1 MGDPSVGRSVP
12 RLRASLNIGRRSPLH
27 WLGPVE
33 ITSRPGYASP
43 MLGPSIA
50 LSIAC
55 MFTEPGSTAEAIVKE
70 ERSTPRDVDGDG
82 LIDALH
88 IDGGSGSQFGG
99 ETLKLTLSRTGEEI
113 RVDADSFFGAMVD
126 VFPIPAALLEPGR
139 EAALTRVER
148 ALFGAVTTDID
159 PGMQWLLD
167 HPLDEHLIERRAP
180 SKLVFVDGDGPPMT
194 TVVMRASDGPWRSFL
209 AQRAKGARAA
219 WVAYKGFLHTTQ
231 TIRDHLHEPEK
242 IADVVVAKDESRSL
256 EMHATCHG
264 VYVKDTRTRRFAWA
278 WVTPGN
284 GFKMRFCSV
293 GTHATTSR
301 SGISLPFR
309 TLNPAIEDNTVDEL
323 KVQMTQTGK
332 IVRRPR
338 QPRPE

>member
-1 MGDPSVGRSVP
+1 M
-12 RLRASLNIGRRSPLH
+12 LSPTL
-27 WLGPVE
+27 
-33 ITSRPGYASP
+33 
-43 MLGPSIA
+43 A
-50 LSIAC
+50 LVIAC
-55 MFTEPGSTAEAIVKE
+55 MFAESGSAAEAILKE

-82 LIDALH
+82 LVDALH

-99 ETLKLTLSRTGEEI
+99 ETLTLTLSSTGEEI
-113 RVDADSFFGAMVD
+113 RVDADSFFGVMVD

-148 ALFGAVTTDID
+148 ALWGTVTTDID
-159 PGMQWLLD
+159 PGIRWLLD
-167 HPLDEHLIERRAP
+167 HPLDEDLAERGAP
-180 SKLVFVDGDGPPMT
+180 SKLVFVDGDGPPMM
-194 TVVMRASDGPWRSFL
+194 TVVMRASEAHWRRFL
-209 AQRAKGARAA
+209 AQRAKGAHAA
-219 WVAYKGFLHTTQ
+219 WVVYKGSLHNTQ
-231 TIRDHLHEPEK
+231 TIRDHLHESDK
-242 IADVVVAKDESRSL
+242 IADVVVAKDEKRNL

-309 TLNPAIEDNTVDEL
+309 ILNPAIEDDTVDEL
-323 KVQMTQTGK
+323 KVSMTQTGK
-332 IVRRPR
+332 IARRLR